1 MHVVRD
7 SQPLFLFLSSRI
19 LSLKKFFRRILIFF
33 GEKTH
38 VAFFFILPPNES
50 VLRKKH
56 ITENHAQNKNML
68 DINLLRPEKGG
79 DPVRFVAT
87 TFIPLSLLVV
97 FVDVFL
103 CSSSFR
109 RRLRRAMM
117 IGDDF

>member
-1 MHVVRD
+1 MKV
-7 SQPLFLFLSSRI
+7 FC
-19 LSLKKFFRRILIFF
+19 
-33 GEKTH
+33 
-38 VAFFFILPPNES
+38 

-87 TFIPLSLLVV
+87 TFNIPLSLLVV

>member
-1 MHVVRD
+1 MV
-7 SQPLFLFLSSRI
+7 
-19 LSLKKFFRRILIFF
+19 
-33 GEKTH
+33 
-38 VAFFFILPPNES
+38 
-50 VLRKKH
+50 
-56 ITENHAQNKNML
+56 

>member
-1 MHVVRD
+1 MRAKTVQRVRGGR
-7 SQPLFLFLSSRI
+7 L
-19 LSLKKFFRRILIFF
+19 LKGVNDEPFFYPP
-33 GEKTH
+33 G
-38 VAFFFILPPNES
+38 PNES

-56 ITENHAQNKNML
+56 STENHAQNKNML

>member
-1 MHVVRD
+1 MNE
-7 SQPLFLFLSSRI
+7 PLFYERCGQKTQFPQKNT
-19 LSLKKFFRRILIFF
+19 LK
-33 GEKTH
+33 
-38 VAFFFILPPNES
+38 
-50 VLRKKH
+50 
-56 ITENHAQNKNML
+56 KNML

-103 CSSSFR
+103 CSSSFH

>member
-1 MHVVRD
+1 
-7 SQPLFLFLSSRI
+7 
-19 LSLKKFFRRILIFF
+19 
-33 GEKTH
+33 
-38 VAFFFILPPNES
+38 
-50 VLRKKH
+50 
-56 ITENHAQNKNML
+56 ML

-79 DPVRFVAT
+79 DPGFVAT
-87 TFIPLSLLVV
+87 TFNIPLSLLVV

>member
-1 MHVVRD
+1 MCG
-7 SQPLFLFLSSRI
+7 QKTQFPQKNT
-19 LSLKKFFRRILIFF
+19 LK
-33 GEKTH
+33 
-38 VAFFFILPPNES
+38 
-50 VLRKKH
+50 
-56 ITENHAQNKNML
+56 KNML

-87 TFIPLSLLVV
+87 TFNIPLSLLVV

>member
-1 MHVVRD
+1 MRAKTVQRVRGGRLLKGVNE
-7 SQPLFLFLSSRI
+7 PFFLSSQMKVVGQNTV
-19 LSLKKFFRRILIFF
+19 S
-33 GEKTH
+33 
-38 VAFFFILPPNES
+38 
-50 VLRKKH
+50 
-56 ITENHAQNKNML
+56 TENHAQNKNML

>member
-1 MHVVRD
+1 
-7 SQPLFLFLSSRI
+7 
-19 LSLKKFFRRILIFF
+19 
-33 GEKTH
+33 
-38 VAFFFILPPNES
+38 
-50 VLRKKH
+50 
-56 ITENHAQNKNML
+56 ML

-87 TFIPLSLLVV
+87 TFNIPLSLLV
-97 FVDVFL
+97 VFL

>member
-1 MHVVRD
+1 
-7 SQPLFLFLSSRI
+7 
-19 LSLKKFFRRILIFF
+19 
-33 GEKTH
+33 
-38 VAFFFILPPNES
+38 
-50 VLRKKH
+50 
-56 ITENHAQNKNML
+56 ML

-87 TFIPLSLLVV
+87 TFNIPLSLLVV

-117 IGDDF
+117 IGDD

>member
-1 MHVVRD
+1 MRAKTVQRVRGGR
-7 SQPLFLFLSSRI
+7 L
-19 LSLKKFFRRILIFF
+19 LK
-33 GEKTH
+33 GVNDEP
-38 VAFFFILPPNES
+38 FFIPPNES

-56 ITENHAQNKNML
+56 TTENHAQNKNML

-87 TFIPLSLLVV
+87 TFNIPLSLLVV

>member
-1 MHVVRD
+1 
-7 SQPLFLFLSSRI
+7 
-19 LSLKKFFRRILIFF
+19 
-33 GEKTH
+33 
-38 VAFFFILPPNES
+38 
-50 VLRKKH
+50 
-56 ITENHAQNKNML
+56 ML

-109 RRLRRAMM
+109 RRLRRAM
-117 IGDDF
+117 IDDWRRFLMKKRRHGFLFISFLLALSLSDIKD

>member
-1 MHVVRD
+1 MD
-7 SQPLFLFLSSRI
+7 GEFLQ
-19 LSLKKFFRRILIFF
+19 
-33 GEKTH
+33 
-38 VAFFFILPPNES
+38 
-50 VLRKKH
+50 KH
-56 ITENHAQNKNML
+56 STENHAQNKNML

>member
-1 MHVVRD
+1 MRAKTVQRVRGGR
-7 SQPLFLFLSSRI
+7 L
-19 LSLKKFFRRILIFF
+19 LKGVNDEPFFY
-33 GEKTH
+33 
-38 VAFFFILPPNES
+38 PPIANES

-87 TFIPLSLLVV
+87 TFNIPLSLLVV

>member
-1 MHVVRD
+1 MRAKTVQCVRGGRLR
-7 SQPLFLFLSSRI
+7 SERTFFLSPQKMKVVWTKNTQFPQKNT
-19 LSLKKFFRRILIFF
+19 LK
-33 GEKTH
+33 
-38 VAFFFILPPNES
+38 
-50 VLRKKH
+50 
-56 ITENHAQNKNML
+56 KNML

>member
-1 MHVVRD
+1 
-7 SQPLFLFLSSRI
+7 
-19 LSLKKFFRRILIFF
+19 
-33 GEKTH
+33 
-38 VAFFFILPPNES
+38 
-50 VLRKKH
+50 
-56 ITENHAQNKNML
+56 ML
-68 DINLLRPEKGG
+68 DINLLRPEKGD

-87 TFIPLSLLVV
+87 TFNIPLSLLVV

>member
-1 MHVVRD
+1 MRAKTVQRVRGGR
-7 SQPLFLFLSSRI
+7 L
-19 LSLKKFFRRILIFF
+19 LK
-33 GEKTH
+33 GVNDEP
-38 VAFFFILPPNES
+38 FFIPPNDES
-50 VLRKKH
+50 VLEKNS
-56 ITENHAQNKNML
+56 TENHAQNKNML